1 MSKLLKL
8 KSFFTIDEAKKY
20 LSDSLEEP
28 VSFSDIYRL
37 AMDKHLTLS
46 VRLINQAIAI
56 KGVIIT
62 GEDGDLVQVQTDL
75 VTGEVLDEPYSVC
88 IDDAIPIDVNKWFL
102 FDEKVHI
109 IDGIWDLA
117 MIGVEALEV
126 ERLYQN
132 EVNGPDPVVA
142 DALGIYLKQGNVVCR
157 LQKESVDNTEETL
170 ANIQS
175 GLEFI
180 LEPKGISVDDFL
192 TRDSNNLYDNLTDDE
207 IDNISFLFS
216 FMGKQVD
223 GIGNY
228 EDSNCLADH
237 SCQYVI
243 KASELTR
250 FIHSLQNDFTPPTQ
264 QDKKLT
270 SRERNTLLT
279 IIDALLNEQ
288 KIDPSK
294 RGVASAIKL
303 ITDKS
308 GRSVSENT
316 IRKILS
322 QVSEL
327 TA

>member
-46 VRLINQAIAI
+46 VRLINQAFAI

-250 FIHSLQNDFTPPTQ
+250 FIHSLQDDFTPPAQ

-279 IIDALLNEQ
+279 IIYALLNEQ